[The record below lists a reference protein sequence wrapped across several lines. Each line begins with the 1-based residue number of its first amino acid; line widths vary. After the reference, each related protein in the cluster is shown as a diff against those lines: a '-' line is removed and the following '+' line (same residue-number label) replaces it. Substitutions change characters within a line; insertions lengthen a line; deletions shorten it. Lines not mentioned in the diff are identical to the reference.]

1 MQFEHIVGQQEV
13 KERLITSFRG
23 GRLAHT
29 QLFLGPEGSGA
40 LPLAIA
46 FAQFVNCKQPT
57 ETDSCGVCPSCKKFQ
72 KYAHPDLHFYFP
84 TTTTDAVKKEPK
96 SELMLTE
103 WRTFLSKN
111 QGYATQNSWYDFLG
125 VGNKQ
130 GTIYVRDA
138 ADIIS
143 KMALKAYE
151 AKYKVIV
158 VWMVEKLHESA
169 SNKLLKTLEEPP
181 DNTLILLVAERF
193 ELLLPTVR
201 SRAQLVKVPKINDP
215 DIFQWLQD
223 NYSDASTAQL
233 VTRQANGNLNAAL
246 EILNNVDESQSNFIL
261 LSQWLRLCY
270 KPGNFVPLHQFNQE
284 MSKLGREPQKSF
296 LKFALESVHNSLSIN
311 HGNAQLVKSTG
322 EELSFAQKFAPY
334 INKANQIKIVGIINQ
349 AIFHIERNAHAAIL
363 FTDLSFQMVDL
374 MEAGK
379 KFVKNTQ

>member
-1 MQFEHIVGQQEV
+1 MQFEHIIGQQEV
-13 KERLITSFRG
+13 KERLITSYKG

-72 KYAHPDLHFYFP
+72 KLAHPDLHFYFP
-84 TTTTDAVKKEPK
+84 TTTTDAVKKDPK

-103 WRTFLSKN
+103 WRTYLSKN

-138 ADIIS
+138 ADIIG
-143 KMALKAYE
+143 KMTLKAYE
-151 AKYKVIV
+151 ANFKVIV

-201 SRAQLVKVPKINDP
+201 SRAQLVKVPKLTEP
-215 DIFQWLQD
+215 DVLQWLTGQD
-223 NYSDASTAQL
+223 VDSAMAQSIAH
-233 VTRQANGNLNAAL
+233 QANGNLNAA
-246 EILNNVDESQSNFIL
+246 IDMQGSADEAQSNFIL
-261 LSQWLRLCY
+261 LRQWLRLCF

-284 MSKLGREPQKSF
+284 MAKLGRERQKSF
-296 LKFALESVHNSLSIN
+296 LKCALESVHNSLSIN
-311 HGNAQLVKSTG
+311 NGNIQWVKSAG
-322 EELSFAQKFAPY
+322 EELTFAQNFAPY
-334 INKANQIKIVGIINQ
+334 INTANHLEIYKMINQ
-349 AIFHIERNAHAAIL
+349 AIYHIERNAHAGIL
-363 FTDLSFQMVDL
+363 FTDLSFQLVEL
-374 MEAGK
+374 MDAGRK
-379 KFVKNTQ
+379 YVNSTR

>member
-1 MQFEHIVGQQEV
+1 MQFEQIVGQQEV
-13 KERLITSFRG
+13 KERLITSFKG

-57 ETDSCGVCPSCKKFQ
+57 ENDSCGICPSCKKFQ
-72 KYAHPDLHFYFP
+72 KLAHPDLHFYFP

-96 SELMLTE
+96 SELMLNE
-103 WRTFLSKN
+103 WRAYLSKT

-138 ADIIS
+138 SDIIS

-158 VWMVEKLHESA
+158 VWLVEKLHESA

-201 SRAQLVKVPKINDP
+201 SRAQLVKVPKLSNGEVQ
-215 DIFQWLQD
+215 QWLITQGA
-223 NYSDASTAQL
+223 DAAVAENVAAQSG
-233 VTRQANGNLNAAL
+233 GNLNAAL
-246 EILNNVDESQSNFIL
+246 EILNNADEAQSNFVL
-261 LSQWLRLCY
+261 LRQWLRLCF
-270 KPGNFVPLHQFNQE
+270 KPGNFSSLHQFNQE
-284 MSKLGREPQKSF
+284 VAKLGREKQKGF
-296 LKFALESVHNSLSIN
+296 LKYALDSIHNSLSIN
-311 HGNAQLVKSTG
+311 NGNARCVKRTG
-322 EELSFAQKFAPY
+322 EELIFAQNFAPY
-334 INKANQIKIVGIINQ
+334 INKANHLEIYKMINL
-349 AIFHIERNAHAAIL
+349 AIYHIERNAHAGIL
-363 FTDLSFQMVDL
+363 FTDLSFQLVDL
-374 MEAGK
+374 MDAGK
-379 KFVKNTQ
+379 KYVKSTT

>member
-84 TTTTDAVKKEPK
+84 TTTTDAIKKEPK
-96 SELMLTE
+96 SEMMLTE
-103 WRTFLSKN
+103 WRTYLSKN

-158 VWMVEKLHESA
+158 VW
-169 SNKLLKTLEEPP
+169 
-181 DNTLILLVAERF
+181 
-193 ELLLPTVR
+193 
-201 SRAQLVKVPKINDP
+201 
-215 DIFQWLQD
+215 
-223 NYSDASTAQL
+223 
-233 VTRQANGNLNAAL
+233 
-246 EILNNVDESQSNFIL
+246 
-261 LSQWLRLCY
+261 
-270 KPGNFVPLHQFNQE
+270 
-284 MSKLGREPQKSF
+284 
-296 LKFALESVHNSLSIN
+296 
-311 HGNAQLVKSTG
+311 
-322 EELSFAQKFAPY
+322 
-334 INKANQIKIVGIINQ
+334 
-349 AIFHIERNAHAAIL
+349 
-363 FTDLSFQMVDL
+363 
-374 MEAGK
+374 
-379 KFVKNTQ
+379 